1 MNQTTQLANS
11 SQSSIPLKNL
21 LPIGL
26 LELTLS
32 QKSIWKQVNLA
43 ILAGRM
49 SKRMMVSNSISNFN
63 LLVMKQNKENYTTGL
78 SITAQCTKFYNPK
91 IVFVANW
98 PPLQFDNWTYF
109 ATIDV
114 LHCCLSEEE
123 VDVILI
129 LQSIDKIRGW
139 KLEKIRILE

>member
-1 MNQTTQLANS
+1 MDWICPTGMAKCFSHQMSKTFQICKWISFAILTLVIVEETLSERIMLSNLISICWSWRKLHTQLAS
-11 SQSSIPLKNL
+11 SN
-21 LPIGL
+21 
-26 LELTLS
+26 T
-32 QKSIWKQVNLA
+32 V
-43 ILAGRM
+43 
-49 SKRMMVSNSISNFN
+49 
-63 LLVMKQNKENYTTGL
+63 
-78 SITAQCTKFYNPK
+78 QCTKLYNPK

-139 KLEKIRILE
+139 KLEKIRSLE

>member
-1 MNQTTQLANS
+1 MLN
-11 SQSSIPLKNL
+11 
-21 LPIGL
+21 
-26 LELTLS
+26 
-32 QKSIWKQVNLA
+32 
-43 ILAGRM
+43 
-49 SKRMMVSNSISNFN
+49 NSISNFN
-63 LLVMKQNKENYTTGL
+63 LLVMKQIKENYTTGL

-114 LHCCLSEEE
+114 LHCCLSKEE

-139 KLEKIRILE
+139 KLEKRLEF

>member
-1 MNQTTQLANS
+1 ML
-11 SQSSIPLKNL
+11 
-21 LPIGL
+21 
-26 LELTLS
+26 
-32 QKSIWKQVNLA
+32 
-43 ILAGRM
+43 
-49 SKRMMVSNSISNFN
+49 SNSISNFN
-63 LLVMKQNKENYTTGL
+63 LLVMKQIKANDTTGL